1 MSVDAH
7 TCFRVVGSGQHA
19 VLDPACG
26 TCVTFR
32 VRRRHLSRLTSHT
45 RCDARVAP
53 APAPAAERRPGKH
66 APSVDGA
73 ASAPS
78 GRRRPRPLTVRG
90 AL

>member
-32 VRRRHLSRLTSHT
+32 VRWRHLSRLTSHT
-45 RCDARVAP
+45 RCDARV

-78 GRRRPRPLTVRG
+78 GRLGARPLTVRG